1 MPTFSRAA
9 RAIAPIGLPLG
20 MLLAAPLPAA
30 AMDFTQIYSFGDS
43 LVDTGNAFS
52 LTQDLLGVG
61 TPPSPYFNGRFANGP
76 IWTEYLSD
84 DLGIPQTSFGFGGA
98 STGEDGLLRFDGSSV
113 IPVPGLLSQVNQFTA
128 TTAADPNA
136 LYVLWAGSN
145 DYLFGGV
152 TDPTG
157 PLTNLTNAVGT
168 LGSAGAKNF
177 LLVNLPDLGN
187 LPLLS
192 LIGASEETTT
202 GLNQLAAAHNQGLA
216 AVTETLNTNGLE
228 TDLLDIN
235 SLLRGALAGQLGF
248 TNTTDACTLTPTC
261 VTNPTVQNTYVFWDA
276 VHPTTQAHSLVAI
289 AARDQLAQDKT
300 AATPEPT
307 TWLSLLLIGGIFTL
321 TQKQRRKQVSTL
333 LPHQ

>member
-1 MPTFSRAA
+1 MSTFNRAA
-9 RAIAPIGLPLG
+9 RAIAPLGLPLG
-20 MLLAAPLPAA
+20 LLLAAPLPAT

-52 LTQDLLGVG
+52 LTQDLFGVG
-61 TPPSPYFNGRFANGP
+61 TPPPPYFNGRFTNGP

-98 STGEDGLLRFDGSSV
+98 STGEDGLLLFGGGPV
-113 IPVPGLLSQVNQFTA
+113 APVPGLLSQVNQFTA
-128 TTAADPNA
+128 AAPADPDA

-157 PLTNLTNAVGT
+157 PLTNLTNAVST

-187 LPLLS
+187 LPLLG
-192 LIGASEETTT
+192 LTGASDATIS
-202 GLNQLAAAHNQGLA
+202 GLNQLAAAHNQGLS
-216 AVTETLNTNGLE
+216 AVTETLNTTGLK

-248 TNTTDACTLTPTC
+248 TNTTDACTRTPSC
-261 VTNPTVQNTYVFWDA
+261 VTNPAVQDTYVFWDE
-276 VHPTTQAHSLVAI
+276 VHPTTKAHSLVAI
-289 AARDQLAQDKT
+289 AARDQLTKDTT
-300 AATPEPT
+300 AATPEPSI
-307 TWLSLLLIGGIFTL
+307 WLSLLLIGGTFTL
-321 TQKQRRKQVSTL
+321 TQNRRRNQSSTL
-333 LPHQ
+333 LPRQ